1 MSRNVKLRILT
12 SALVLG
18 SVLAGAGVVAAQEE
32 RPASPAG
39 TASTQI
45 GDKWIDITYGRPIL
59 RGRRGIFG
67 TGAEYGQKLNAGGP
81 VWRAGANITTRIKTE
96 MDLEIGGKK
105 VPAGE
110 YSFFIDLKEG
120 AWTAILSS
128 QPFMEKFDRAKVAE
142 GVTWGAYGY
151 KPELDVVRAPMMVE
165 THEGSLDQLTFGFR
179 DVTADGGSIVLLWD
193 NQAAA
198 LPFKVVK

>member
-1 MSRNVKLRILT
+1 MSRDVKLRILT

-18 SVLAGAGVVAAQEE
+18 SVLSGVIAAQEE
-32 RPASPAG
+32 RPASPPG

-45 GDKWIDITYGRPIL
+45 GENWIDITYGRPIL
-59 RGRRGIFG
+59 RGRQGIFG
-67 TGAEYGQKLNAGGP
+67 SGAEYGKKLNAGGP
-81 VWRAGANITTRIKTE
+81 VWRAGANATTRIKTG
-96 MDLEIGGKK
+96 MDLEIGGKR

-128 QPFMEKFDRAKVAE
+128 QPFMESFDRAKVAE

-151 KPELDVVRAPMMVE
+151 KPEFDVVRAPMTVE
-165 THEGSLDQLTFGFR
+165 TRQGSLDQLTFGFR
-179 DVTADGGSIVLLWD
+179 DVTADGGSIALIWD
-193 NQAAA
+193 NQSAM

>member
-1 MSRNVKLRILT
+1 MSRNVKLRVLT

-18 SVLAGAGVVAAQEE
+18 CVLSGVVAAQEE
-32 RPASPAG
+32 RPASPPG

-45 GDKWIDITYGRPIL
+45 GENWIDITYGRPIL
-59 RGRRGIFG
+59 RGRQGIFG
-67 TGAEYGQKLNAGGP
+67 SGAEYGKKLNAGGP
-81 VWRAGANITTRIKTE
+81 VWRAGADATTRIKTG
-96 MDLEIGGKK
+96 MDLEIGGKR

-151 KPELDVVRAPMMVE
+151 KPELDVVRAPMTVE
-165 THEGSLDQLTFGFR
+165 TRQGSLDQLTFGFR
-179 DVTADGGSIVLLWD
+179 DVTADGGSIALIWD
-193 NQAAA
+193 NQSAM